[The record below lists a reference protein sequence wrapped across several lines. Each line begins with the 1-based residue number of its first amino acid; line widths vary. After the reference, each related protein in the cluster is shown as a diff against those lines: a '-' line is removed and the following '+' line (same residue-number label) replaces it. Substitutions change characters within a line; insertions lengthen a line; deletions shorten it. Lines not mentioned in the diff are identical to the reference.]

1 MSLLV
6 GLTGGIGSGK
16 SLAASFF
23 KELGAHIIDAD
34 QLSRDLVHPGQTAL
48 KEIVNYFGK
57 NILDPTGNLD
67 RRKLAKIVFQDP
79 GKKSILEG
87 ILHPKIFKKEQ
98 EVFIEICAK
107 DPFAIVIIDAALLI
121 ESGNYKHVNKVIVVR
136 SSEESQIQRI
146 LSRNA
151 VSFDEAVAR
160 IKNQMSLEEKY
171 KYADFILDNNMQQ
184 EDLLQKVQE
193 LYPKLL
199 SISEKLD
206 NSIS

>member
-57 NILDPTGNLD
+57 NILDSTGNLN
-67 RRKLAKIVFQDP
+67 RRKLAKIVFQDSK
-79 GKKSILEG
+79 KKSVLEE

-98 EVFIEICAK
+98 EVFLKICTK
-107 DPFAIVIIDAALLI
+107 DSFAIVIIDAALLI

-151 VSFDEAVAR
+151 ISFDEAVAR
-160 IKNQMSLEEKY
+160 IKNQMSLEEKI

>member
-1 MSLLV
+1 M
-6 GLTGGIGSGK
+6 
-16 SLAASFF
+16 
-23 KELGAHIIDAD
+23 
-34 QLSRDLVHPGQTAL
+34 
-48 KEIVNYFGK
+48 
-57 NILDPTGNLD
+57 
-67 RRKLAKIVFQDP
+67 
-79 GKKSILEG
+79 
-87 ILHPKIFKKEQ
+87 
-98 EVFIEICAK
+98 
-107 DPFAIVIIDAALLI
+107 
-121 ESGNYKHVNKVIVVR
+121 IVVR

-151 VSFDEAVAR
+151 ISFDEAVAR
-160 IKNQMSLEEKY
+160 IKNQMSLEEKI

>member
-98 EVFIEICAK
+98 EVFLKICTK

-160 IKNQMSLEEKY
+160 IKNQMSLEEKI

-184 EDLLQKVQE
+184 EDLKHKVQE
-193 LYPKLL
+193 LFPQLLNISKKLV
-199 SISEKLD
+199 

>member
-98 EVFIEICAK
+98 EVFIEICTK

-160 IKNQMSLEEKY
+160 IKNQMSLEEKI

-184 EDLLQKVQE
+184 EDLKHKVQE
-193 LYPKLL
+193 LFPQLLNISKKLV
-199 SISEKLD
+199 